1 MTKIKSFSELYEK
14 DYNISNIFAMNQK
27 WNSGSNFT
35 MKNPRPT
42 NAFLLFSGCSA
53 LYNDLDN
60 NKSIKVPRESLFYI
74 PANSRYNWT
83 FFNEQNNK
91 ISTKLFEFVLTDIN
105 GTQIHI
111 EKNGSVIETSNFE
124 LYEEFFNLLTLEYS
138 KPLASSARIKAI
150 AYSLLSSIA
159 EDGRNNHILKENMS
173 CIYHG
178 IKYIEDDPVQS
189 KSINEIAAMCN
200 VSINYFERLFKEY
213 AGCTPSKYRL
223 NKKIAHAKLLLTNE
237 MLSIQQIALELNFD
251 DCAYFCR
258 IFKKICG
265 CTPSEYRRKYKNLSI
280 VDDSVKL
287 LNNTK

>member
-1 MTKIKSFSELYEK
+1 
-14 DYNISNIFAMNQK
+14 MNQK
-27 WNSGSNFT
+27 WSNESKFT
-35 MKNPRPT
+35 MKNPRST

-74 PANSRYNWT
+74 PANSRYSWT
-83 FFNEQNNK
+83 FFNEQNND

-105 GTQIHI
+105 GIHIHI
-111 EKNGSVIETSNFE
+111 EKNGDVIETPNFE
-124 LYEEFFNLLTLEYS
+124 LYKEFFNLLILEYS

-159 EDGRNNHILKENMS
+159 GEGRSNHISEVNMS
-173 CIYHG
+173 CIYQG
-178 IKYIEDDPVQS
+178 IKYLEDDPEQS

-200 VSINYFERLFKEY
+200 VSVNYFERLFKEY

-223 NKKIAHAKLLLTNE
+223 KKKIAHAKLLLTNE
-237 MLSIQQIALELNFD
+237 TLSIQQVAFELHFE

-258 IFKKICG
+258 IFKKMCG
-265 CTPSEYRRKYKNLSI
+265 CTPSEYRRNYKNLSV
-280 VDDSVKL
+280 VDDSVKI
-287 LNNTK
+287 LNNTN